1 MGSFKKQLK
10 KYTDKV
16 NKWDR
21 EIIRRNKYDKEQNTV
36 VKFIIPLFEILGWGP
51 LYKDMEFEYAVHKK
65 RKNLGRADIA
75 LYPSDSKKPKIL
87 VEVKPLKTKKLGKG
101 SQLFKYLKAE
111 NINYGIYTNGRTIRL
126 IDKRYT
132 RPSCAPHTLFTI
144 DLKDFYKYRKAL
156 RILSKQ
162 SVKSGKLDRLA
173 KAYDSKEYK
182 GKWNDYHDRLKFAD
196 RF

>member
-1 MGSFKKQLK
+1 
-10 KYTDKV
+10 
-16 NKWDR
+16 
-21 EIIRRNKYDKEQNTV
+21 
-36 VKFIIPLFEILGWGP
+36 
-51 LYKDMEFEYAVHKK
+51 MEFEYAVRKK
-65 RKNLGRADIA
+65 GKNLGRADIA

-111 NINYGIYTNGRTIRL
+111 DINYGIYTNGRTIRL

-132 RPSCAPHTLFTI
+132 RPSYAPHTLFTI
-144 DLKDFYKYRKAL
+144 VLKDFYKYRKAL

-173 KAYDSKEYK
+173 KAYHSKEYK